1 MDEANSYVLFWVYAH
16 KFTLLKSAYK
26 SASKFEEHTPFNQ

>member
-16 KFTLLKSAYK
+16 KFTLLKGGLK